1 MPKEVLANPA
11 RKATQARADI
21 RDEDLARSAP
31 RYEVWLDK
39 CVAIGPRPPL
49 INFAR
54 RLAQAV
60 AGKAGAAKAGAG
72 APLRDFHLR
81 VAVHILHGHR
91 KATRR
96 QLTELVLLVNG
107 GMTALVLLAIGK
119 RI

>member
-1 MPKEVLANPA
+1 MPKEVFANLA
-11 RKATQARADI
+11 RKATQARVDI

-31 RYEVWLDK
+31 RYEVWLDQ

-60 AGKAGAAKAGAG
+60 AGKAGFGMAGAG

-81 VAVHILHGHR
+81 VAVHILHGYR

-96 QLTELVLLVNG
+96 QLTELVPLVNG
-107 GMTALVLLAIGK
+107 RLAELVLLAIGK
-119 RI
+119 RV